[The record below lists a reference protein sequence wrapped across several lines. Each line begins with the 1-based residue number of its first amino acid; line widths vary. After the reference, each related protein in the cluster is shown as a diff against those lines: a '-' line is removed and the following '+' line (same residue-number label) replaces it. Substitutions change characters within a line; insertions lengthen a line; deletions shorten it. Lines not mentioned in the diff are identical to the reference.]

1 MKRIDMIYPVFY
13 PQNNFQ
19 YDVMGRIVIL
29 DGTARGVPNPDLRRF
44 REMEKRVVSLSA
56 SVQRKLDVCDRLCK
70 EATGAPGGYQYDRS
84 GTEYLN
90 RYIGETCIKTLL
102 KYKEIDILKLE
113 AKYRE
118 LEKDFD
124 EWGEKSAVKY
134 KADFAVQTRQ
144 QVARGDWQERRDREV
159 LRSNRDPATVKFF
172 WQ

>member
-1 MKRIDMIYPVFY
+1 MIYPVFY

-29 DGTARGVPNPDLRRF
+29 DGTARGAPNPGLRRF

-56 SVQRKLDVCDRLCK
+56 SVQKKLDVCDRLCK
-70 EATGAPGGYQYDRS
+70 EVTGAPGGYQYDRS

-90 RYIGETCIKTLL
+90 RYIGEMCIKTLL
-102 KYKEIDILKLE
+102 KYKESDILELE

-124 EWGEKSAVKY
+124 EWGEKARKKMDVHHTARAARERQEEQNAKGLARTWRANFDFYAGESLRKY
-134 KADFAVQTRQ
+134 
-144 QVARGDWQERRDREV
+144 
-159 LRSNRDPATVKFF
+159 
-172 WQ
+172 